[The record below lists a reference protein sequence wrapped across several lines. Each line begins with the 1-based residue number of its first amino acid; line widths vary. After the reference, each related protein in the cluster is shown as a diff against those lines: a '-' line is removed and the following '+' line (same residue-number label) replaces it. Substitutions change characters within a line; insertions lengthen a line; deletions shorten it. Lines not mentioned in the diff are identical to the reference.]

1 MKHYKFKSERYR
13 EEKYMKA
20 KVQITGVIE
29 VVTGMH
35 IGGNGSFAA
44 IGAVDSPVI
53 KDVVT
58 RKPLLPGSS
67 LKGKMRALLANQY
80 NEEIVKRHDDDN
92 EKIVRL
98 FGAAKD
104 NKPVPSRI
112 LISDMIMSNWEKL
125 QKKEVQSMTE
135 VKFENSINRQTA
147 VANPRQIERVIRGA
161 EFPLDL
167 IYNVEEE
174 SEIEEDMK
182 VLKEGMI
189 LLQYDYLGGSGS
201 RGYGK
206 VKFHNLEAKTVIG
219 TVSEEI
225 MEAVNQSFKEVEE

>member
-1 MKHYKFKSERYR
+1 
-13 EEKYMKA
+13 MKA
-20 KVQITGVIE
+20 KIQITGVIE

-53 KDVVT
+53 KDVVS

-67 LKGKMRALLANQY
+67 LKGKMRALLAKQY
-80 NEEIVKRHDDDN
+80 NQKLAKRHDDD
-92 EKIVRL
+92 EEIIVRL

-104 NKPVPSRI
+104 NQPHASRI
-112 LISDMIMSNWEKL
+112 LVADMLMSNCDELKA
-125 QKKEVQSMTE
+125 KDVQSMTE

-161 EFPLDL
+161 EFQLDM

-174 SEIEEDMK
+174 NEVEEDIQL
-182 VLKEGMI
+182 LKEGMI

-206 VKFHNLEAKTVIG
+206 VKFKNLQAKTVVG
-219 TVSEEI
+219 ELSEDI
-225 MEAVNQSFKEVEE
+225 LDNINHSLKEVEE